1 MPWVKEEIWINGTN
15 IYRERYV
22 PPGAKVEEE
31 HYFDP
36 ETGNGYCIT
45 VEDDDPS
52 EQ

>member
-1 MPWVKEEIWINGTN
+1 MPIVKEEIWINGTN
-15 IYRERYV
+15 IYNERYV
-22 PPGAKVEEE
+22 PPGTPVNTG

-36 ETGNGYCIT
+36 ETGNGYCIS